1 MLRRSAGTFALLALL
16 VGAPLGAQPIPPS
29 VRAQFAQAPPPAP
42 AAPVD
47 DPDDRVDPDSPRAS
61 LQRFSELAQR
71 GRWEEAARFL
81 DLAGRSPSDGP
92 ALAYRLREVLDRYVG
107 LDPAALS
114 GDAAGDTDDG
124 LPARVDELGRIPGP
138 TAAGDP
144 VRLMRREYP
153 DGARWV
159 FNRATVRHID
169 GWYQGLEGRW
179 IRGHLPPWWLQPW
192 AKGLL
197 RWQWASLAVTFVLSV
212 ALGRLLAR
220 LTLAACAPLLRR
232 VVDIRDE
239 SMATHARAPLTWL
252 WAVGL
257 VSLSVDSLGLSRA
270 ADTFVQNLLR
280 ALLFAGLF
288 WALWRTIALLARAFQ
303 ESAWA
308 RLHPGSVTV
317 VPLIAQAARVV
328 LACIS
333 VVAVLS
339 ALGYPVAS
347 LLAGLGL
354 GGLALALAAQKT
366 VEHLLGSVAIG
377 LDQPFR
383 VGDLVKLDE
392 HTGTIE
398 SVGLR
403 STRVRT
409 FDRTLVTI
417 PNGKLADVRVEN
429 YTQRDRIR
437 LLVTLALDLE
447 TPAER
452 VRAVLSAL
460 EAVLRAHPRLWK
472 DEVYV
477 QLKSVTADALQV
489 EVMAWFQTG
498 ELEQFW
504 RYRQDVLLGFLEAL
518 ETLGVKMARPSQTLH
533 WAPGPAAETE
543 TKRPG

>member
-1 MLRRSAGTFALLALL
+1 MLRRAAGVAALLALL
-16 VGAPLGAQPIPPS
+16 AGAPLGAQPIPPA
-29 VRAQFAQAPPPAP
+29 VRAQFAPTPPTPPAVVEEP
-42 AAPVD
+42 E
-47 DPDDRVDPDSPRAS
+47 DRVEPDSPRAS
-61 LQRFSELAQR
+61 LQRFAELAQR
-71 GRWEEAARFL
+71 GRWEEAARYL
-81 DLAGRSPSDGP
+81 DLAGRPASDGP
-92 ALAYRLREVLDRYVG
+92 VMAYRLREVLDRYLG
-107 LDPAALS
+107 LDPTALS
-114 GDAAGDTDDG
+114 GESAGDTDDG
-124 LPARVDELGRIPGP
+124 LPARVDEFGRIPGA

-144 VRLMRREYP
+144 VRLMRREFP

-159 FNRATVRHID
+159 FNRATVRHVE

-197 RWQWASLAVTFVLSV
+197 RWQWASLALTFALSLSLG
-212 ALGRLLAR
+212 ALLSR
-220 LTLAACAPLLRR
+220 LTLAAFAPLLRR

-257 VSLSVDSLGLSRA
+257 VSLSVGSLGLSRA
-270 ADTFVQNLLR
+270 ADNFVQNLLR

-288 WALWRTIALLARAFQ
+288 WALWRTIALLARAFR

-437 LLVTLALDLE
+437 LLVTLALELD
-447 TPAER
+447 TAPAR

-460 EAVLRAHPRLWK
+460 EEVLRAHPKLWT
-472 DEVYV
+472 DELYV
-477 QLKSVTADALQV
+477 QLKAVTADSLQV
-489 EVMAWFQTG
+489 EVMAWFETG
-498 ELEQFW
+498 ELQEFW
-504 RYRQDVLLGFLEAL
+504 RYRQEVLLSFLDAL
-518 ETLGVKMARPSQTLH
+518 ERLSVKMARPSQTLH
-533 WAPGPAAETE
+533 LAPGAGAGTE
-543 TKRPG
+543 TRPPG

>member
-1 MLRRSAGTFALLALL
+1 MVRRSAGTFALLALL
-16 VGAPLGAQPIPPS
+16 VGAPLGAQVPPS
-29 VRAQFAQAPPPAP
+29 VRAQ
-42 AAPVD
+42 
-47 DPDDRVDPDSPRAS
+47 
-61 LQRFSELAQR
+61 LAQR
-71 GRWEEAARFL
+71 GRWEEASRFL
-81 DLAGRSPSDGP
+81 DLAGRPAADGP
-92 ALAYRLREVLDRYVG
+92 ALASRLRDVLDRYVG
-107 LDPAALS
+107 MDPSALS

-124 LPARVDELGRIPGP
+124 LPARVDELGRIPGA
-138 TAAGDP
+138 TATGDP
-144 VRLMRREYP
+144 VRLMRREYS

-159 FNRATVRHID
+159 FNRATVRNID
-169 GWYQGLEGRW
+169 RWYQGLEGRW
-179 IRGHLPPWWLQPW
+179 IRAHLPLWWLQPW

-197 RWQWASLAVTFVLSV
+197 RWQWASLALTFVLSM

-220 LTLAACAPLLRR
+220 LTLAACSPLLRR

-257 VSLSVDSLGLSRA
+257 VSLSVGSLGLSRA

-366 VEHLLGSVAIG
+366 VEHLLGSIAIG

-417 PNGKLADVRVEN
+417 PNGKLADLRVEN

-460 EAVLRAHPRLWK
+460 EAVLRAHPKVWK
-472 DEVYV
+472 DEMFV
-477 QLKSVTADALQV
+477 QLKGIRNDSLEV
-489 EVMAWFQTG
+489 EVVTWFLTS

-504 RYRQDVLLGFLEAL
+504 RCRQEVLLGFLEAM

-533 WAPGPAAETE
+533 WADGPAPEP
-543 TKRPG
+543 KRPG